1 MLSLEDVE
9 DIAKKNGVDAI
20 IERLNRFLTMTLQSP
35 NTKF

>member
-1 MLSLEDVE
+1 MLSPEDVE
-9 DIAKKNGVDAI
+9 DIAQKNGVDAK